1 MSQGRGLARPAGC
14 ADFRADASL
23 VEKVSVAR
31 SSVLSMRTE
40 VDELDAAEAL
50 VAFGDLR
57 RARDLAER
65 DIFVLAAHMA
75 DLYNV
80 DADTT
85 GKLRSLPG
93 GQRALPLGGDGAPA
107 VLEFAVAEIAAEL
120 HMTTTSAKKLV
131 ADALTV
137 RHRLPRLWQ
146 RVYDGSVP
154 SWRARKVAQATRHL
168 TKPQAIVVDDNVAD
182 YADGR
187 LAYSRFMDKVAAEVV
202 AADPDAAVDAER
214 KAAEQEFA
222 KVGQANTHGRKTLYV
237 KSSAAELTRI
247 DATISYLA
255 EALRALGDTD
265 NEDRRRTKAVLLMAN
280 PLQALELMQA
290 LKAARSRNSTAQS
303 AGSSTAEASHEPAPT
318 EDPAPTE
325 HPPWPH
331 DDSLPADLP
340 EGSEPDAGSGG
351 GPSPNDAPSPP
362 PGGSQ
367 AGAGSRRDP
376 PYAGPIGDRPD
387 AGRNGPDDPRDPPKD
402 DPPPDAPG
410 WGKSPPSDPVRAPD
424 RGDAPGRPV
433 AEPSAGP
440 PRPEEAHLEPFF
452 TPFHPDQVPA
462 CACQGGRWAYDPA
475 KLLPTANLYLHVHA
489 DTLEAGNGVARWEGE
504 GPISWSYV
512 RDVLGPQARFVVK
525 GVIDPA
531 AMPAVDNYEIPER
544 LREGLHLR
552 TPFDIFPYASST
564 SRKKQVDHNRPYVP
578 EERNGGLQTGLHNL
592 GGMTT
597 FHHRAKTFGG
607 WRVEQPFPG
616 VYVWMSPHGSV
627 FVVDNTGTRQ
637 LRGPQATGQRRIDL
651 GYPGQSPATARLVKM
666 IDDTA
671 A

>member
-1 MSQGRGLARPAGC
+1 MEP
-14 ADFRADASL
+14 
-23 VEKVSVAR
+23 
-31 SSVLSMRTE
+31 E

-75 DLYNV
+75 DLYNA

-85 GKLRSLPG
+85 GRLRSLPG
-93 GQRALPLGGDGAPA
+93 GQRALPLGGDGAPL
-107 VLEFAVAEIAAEL
+107 VLEFAIAEIAAEL
-120 HMTTTSAKKLV
+120 HVTTTSAKKLV
-131 ADALTV
+131 ADALMV

-154 SWRARKVAQATRHL
+154 PWRARKVAEATRHL
-168 TKPQAIVVDDNVAD
+168 TRAQAMVVDDNVAD

-187 LAYSRFMDKVAAEVV
+187 LAYGRFMDKVAAEVI
-202 AADPDAAVDAER
+202 AADPDAAADAER

-237 KSSAAELTRI
+237 KSSAAEMTRV

-255 EALRALGDTD
+255 EALRTLGDTD

-280 PLQALELMQA
+280 PFQALELMQA
-290 LKAARSRNSTAQS
+290 LKVARSRSAAGDGS
-303 AGSSTAEASHEPAPT
+303 AGGSSPAPRLT
-318 EDPAPTE
+318 EEPPTPDDDPLPVDLPHDSHPGADGRGDPPYPGPTCDRPGAGRDGPDGTSDPAPNA
-325 HPPWPH
+325 PPL
-331 DDSLPADLP
+331 DDSVAARPLP
-340 EGSEPDAGSGG
+340 EETAAGRGEP
-351 GPSPNDAPSPP
+351 P
-362 PGGSQ
+362 
-367 AGAGSRRDP
+367 
-376 PYAGPIGDRPD
+376 DRP
-387 AGRNGPDDPRDPPKD
+387 PH
-402 DPPPDAPG
+402 
-410 WGKSPPSDPVRAPD
+410 
-424 RGDAPGRPV
+424 
-433 AEPSAGP
+433 EPSAGP
-440 PRPEEAHLEPFF
+440 PVPEEPALTPFF
-452 TPFHPDQVPA
+452 APFHPGQVPA

-475 KLLPTANLYLHVHA
+475 KLLPTAHLYLHVHA
-489 DTLEAGNGVARWEGE
+489 DTLQAGNGVARWEGE
-504 GPISWSYV
+504 GPISWAYV

-525 GVIDPA
+525 GVVDPA
-531 AMPAVDNYEIPER
+531 TMPAVDSYEVPER

-552 TPFDIFPYASST
+552 TPFDIFPYAAST
-564 SRKKQVDHNRPYVP
+564 SRKKQVDHNQPYVP
-578 EERNGGLQTGLHNL
+578 KGQGGGKGQTGLQNL

-607 WRVEQPFPG
+607 WRLEQPFPG

-637 LRGPQATGQRRIDL
+637 IRGPQPTGERRVDL
-651 GYPGQSPATARLVKM
+651 GLPGSSSPTIRFAKV
-666 IDDTA
+666 IYDWA

>member
-1 MSQGRGLARPAGC
+1 VSTTADWTSVARL
-14 ADFRADASL
+14 RRRTNDAFKQL
-23 VEKVSVAR
+23 RPKVSVAM
-31 SSVLSMRTE
+31 SSVLSMEPE

-50 VAFGDLR
+50 AAFGDLR

-80 DADTT
+80 DTDTT

-107 VLEFAVAEIAAEL
+107 VLEFAVTEIAAEL
-120 HMTTTSAKKLV
+120 HVTTTSAKRLV
-131 ADALTV
+131 ADALMV
-137 RHRLPRLWQ
+137 RYRLPRLWQ
-146 RVYDGSVP
+146 RMYDGCVP
-154 SWRARKVAQATRHL
+154 SWRARKVAQATRQL
-168 TKPQAIVVDDNVAD
+168 TKAQAIVVDDNVAD

-187 LAYSRFMDKVAAEVV
+187 LAYSRFMDKVAAEVI
-202 AADPDAAVDAER
+202 AADPDAAADAER

-222 KVGQANTHGRKTLYV
+222 KIGQANTHGRKTLYV

-255 EALRALGDTD
+255 EALRALGDAD

-290 LKAARSRNSTAQS
+290 LKAARSRNATDESP
-303 AGSSTAEASHEPAPT
+303 GSCTGAPPQEPAAA
-318 EDPAPTE
+318 DNPAPGDGTASGDE
-325 HPPWPH
+325 PPWPD
-331 DDSLPADLP
+331 DDSLPVDLP
-340 EGSEPDAGSGG
+340 DGREADAGSSG
-351 GPSPNDAPSPP
+351 GPPPNDAPSDPL
-362 PGGSQ
+362 GGSHT
-367 AGAGSRRDP
+367 
-376 PYAGPIGDRPD
+376 D
-387 AGRNGPDDPRDPPKD
+387 AGRNGGDSQSDPANDE
-402 DPPPDAPG
+402 PPPDDSG
-410 WGKSPPSDPVRAPD
+410 WGESPPCETARAPN
-424 RGDAPGRPV
+424 RGDPPDRQAD
-433 AEPSAGP
+433 EHSAGP
-440 PRPEEAHLEPFF
+440 ARPEESQLKPFF
-452 TPFHPDQVPA
+452 TPFRPDEVPA
-462 CACQGGRWAYDPA
+462 CACRGGRWAYDPA
-475 KLLPTANLYLHVHA
+475 KLLPTAHLYLHVHA
-489 DTLEAGNGVARWEGE
+489 DTLEAGNGVVRWEGE

-525 GVIDPA
+525 GVIDPTT
-531 AMPAVDNYEIPER
+531 MPAVDNYEIPER

-564 SRKKQVDHNRPYVP
+564 SRKKQVDHNQPYVP
-578 EERNGGLQTGLHNL
+578 EEHGGSKGQTGLHNL

-607 WRVEQPFPG
+607 WRVEQPFDG

-651 GYPGQSPATARLVKM
+651 GYPGQSPATARLAKM
-666 IDDTA
+666 IDDA
-671 A
+671 AA

>member
-1 MSQGRGLARPAGC
+1 MEP
-14 ADFRADASL
+14 
-23 VEKVSVAR
+23 
-31 SSVLSMRTE
+31 E

-107 VLEFAVAEIAAEL
+107 VLEFAVTEIAAEL
-120 HMTTTSAKKLV
+120 HMTTTSAKRLV
-131 ADALTV
+131 ADALMV

-146 RVYDGSVP
+146 RVYDGCVP
-154 SWRARKVAQATRHL
+154 SWRARKVAQATRQL
-168 TKPQAIVVDDNVAD
+168 TKAQAIVVDDNVAD

-187 LAYSRFMDKVAAEVV
+187 LAYSRFMDKVAAEVI
-202 AADPDAAVDAER
+202 AADPDAAADAER

-222 KVGQANTHGRKTLYV
+222 KIGQANTHGRKTLYV

-290 LKAARSRNSTAQS
+290 LKAARSRNATEESP
-303 AGSSTAEASHEPAPT
+303 GSCTGEPPQEPAPT
-318 EDPAPTE
+318 EEPAPAEDPA
-325 HPPWPH
+325 WPD
-331 DDSLPADLP
+331 DDSLPVDLP
-340 EGSEPDAGSGG
+340 DGCEPDAGSDG
-351 GPSPNDAPSPP
+351 GPPPNDVPSTPL
-362 PGGSQ
+362 GGSQ
-367 AGAGSRRDP
+367 AGAGSRGDP
-376 PYAGPIGDRPD
+376 PYVGPIGDPPG
-387 AGRNGPDDPRDPPKD
+387 AGRNDLDGPSDPANDE
-402 DPPPDAPG
+402 PPPDDSG
-410 WGKSPPSDPVRAPD
+410 WGKSPPCETARAPN
-424 RGDAPGRPV
+424 RGDPPDRQAD
-433 AEPSAGP
+433 EHSAGP
-440 PRPEEAHLEPFF
+440 PRPEESHLRPFF

-475 KLLPTANLYLHVHA
+475 KLLPAAHLYLHVHA
-489 DTLEAGNGVARWEGE
+489 DTLEAGNGVVRWEGE

-525 GVIDPA
+525 GVIDPTT
-531 AMPAVDNYEIPER
+531 MPAVDNYEIPER

-564 SRKKQVDHNRPYVP
+564 SRKKQVDHNQPYVP
-578 EERNGGLQTGLHNL
+578 EDDGGAKGQTGLHNL

-597 FHHRAKTFGG
+597 FHHRAKTHGG

-616 VYVWMSPHGSV
+616 IYVWMSPHGSV

-651 GYPGQSPATARLVKM
+651 GYPGQSPATARLAKM
-666 IDDTA
+666 IDDA
-671 A
+671 AA